1 MKVNKANRK
10 EQRRTELTHAEQSH
24 TEHSD
29 VYHRSAEQGSAE
41 EHFFELNSSEPNSIE
56 PSSTEANTSALY
68 EIELIDAIDK
78 ISADSWND
86 LMHDSNPFNCHE
98 YLAALESSK
107 SVCRETGWTPLHIV
121 IRDTAHENQAVIAVM
136 PMYIKAHSYG
146 EYVFDWAWADA
157 YERHQLAYYPKLV
170 SSIPFTP
177 VAGMRLGMPADLP
190 SEIQQTLWQLV
201 NQTLNGCLT
210 EYGFSGW
217 HCLFLPKTQCDD
229 FSRQA
234 NMKRLGTQFHWFNRD
249 YIDFQAFMSALTSR
263 KRKDINKERQK
274 VQRVNLSFEFVE
286 GADVTAELWQVFSVC
301 YQQTYA
307 KRSGHYG
314 YLNLAFFQTLG
325 DSMPESIVLLLVRDL
340 NEQIIASALY
350 FKSATHLYGR
360 YWGALTE
367 IDGLHFEACYY
378 QGIEYCI
385 ANGLKVFDAGA
396 QGEHK
401 VPRGFE
407 PIETYSNHEIAH
419 SEFRLAIESF
429 TLQEAENIKTYMQ
442 QLKSKLP
449 YKNRA

>member
-1 MKVNKANRK
+1 MD
-10 EQRRTELTHAEQSH
+10 S
-24 TEHSD
+24 
-29 VYHRSAEQGSAE
+29 
-41 EHFFELNSSEPNSIE
+41 
-56 PSSTEANTSALY
+56 
-68 EIELIDAIDK
+68 IDK
-78 ISADSWND
+78 ISADIWNA
-86 LMHDSNPFNCHE
+86 LMHDNNPFNRHE

-107 SVCRETGWTPLHIV
+107 CVCDQTGWTPLHMV
-121 IRDTAHENQAVIAVM
+121 IRETKHANEAVIAVM
-136 PMYIKAHSYG
+136 PLYIKAHSYG

-170 SSIPFTP
+170 SSVPFTP
-177 VAGMRLGMPADLP
+177 VSGMRLGVSSALT
-190 SEIQQTLWQLV
+190 SEELQMLWLLVSQTLDR
-201 NQTLNGCLT
+201 CLT

-229 FSRQA
+229 FARLGNLQ
-234 NMKRLGTQFHWFNRD
+234 RLGTQFHWFNRD
-249 YIDFQAFMSALTSR
+249 YSDFQAFLSALTSR

-286 GADVTAELWQVFSVC
+286 GADVTAELWQIFSAC

-314 YLNLAFFQTLG
+314 YLNLAFFQTLAE
-325 DSMPESIVLLLVRDL
+325 SMPESIVLLIVRDS
-340 NEQIIASALY
+340 NELIMASALY
-350 FKSATHLYGR
+350 FKSETHLYGR

-429 TLQEAENIKTYMQ
+429 TLQEAGNIKTYMQ
-442 QLKSKLP
+442 QLTAKLP
-449 YKNRA
+449 YKSRA

>member
-1 MKVNKANRK
+1 MKGNKANLT
-10 EQRRTELTHAEQSH
+10 EHSRTELSHA
-24 TEHSD
+24 EHSD
-29 VYHRSAEQGSAE
+29 VNHNSDEKGRVEANGSENSGFEQNY
-41 EHFFELNSSEPNSIE
+41 FEQKSIAPSSSE
-56 PSSTEANTSALY
+56 ANASALY
-68 EIELIDAIDK
+68 EVELVDAIDK
-78 ISADSWND
+78 VSADSWNA
-86 LMHDSNPFNCHE
+86 LMHDNNPFNRHE

-121 IRDTAHENQAVIAVM
+121 IRDTANENEAVIAVM

-170 SSIPFTP
+170 CSIPFTP
-177 VAGMRLGMPADLP
+177 VTGMRLGMPADLP

-201 NQTLNGCLT
+201 GQTLNRCLT

-234 NMKRLGTQFHWFNRD
+234 NMQRLGTQFHWFNRD
-249 YIDFQAFMSALTSR
+249 YSDFQAFLSALTSR

-286 GADVTAELWQVFSVC
+286 GADVTAELWQIFSAC

-325 DSMPESIVLLLVRDL
+325 ESMPESIVLLLVRDL

-385 ANGLKVFDAGA
+385 ANGIKVFDAGA

-419 SEFRLAIESF
+419 SEFRLAIQSF
-429 TLQEAENIKTYMQ
+429 TLQEADNIKTYMQ